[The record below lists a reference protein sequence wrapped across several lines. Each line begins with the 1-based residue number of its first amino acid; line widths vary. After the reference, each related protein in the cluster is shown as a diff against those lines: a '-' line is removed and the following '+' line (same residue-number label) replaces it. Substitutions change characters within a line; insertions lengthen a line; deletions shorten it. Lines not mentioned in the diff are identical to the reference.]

1 MAEQDQNPVQAFSVK
16 RWRERTVIAVT
27 AVVVAGAGTASGL
40 ATAVIASPVL
50 PIGPP
55 PLASLPAR
63 PRVLR
68 SERLAPAGRGRSR
81 FRIGR
86 WIRLRLARPAIRRA
100 PESRSD
106 TPALPTV
113 GRPRDGPI
121 EGPLEGQSQSPDF
134 P

>member
-1 MAEQDQNPVQAFSVK
+1 MAEQDQNPVQAFSVR
-16 RWRERTVIAVT
+16 RWRERTVVAVT
-27 AVVVAGAGTASGL
+27 AVVIVGTSTASGL

-55 PLASLPAR
+55 PLACLPERAG
-63 PRVLR
+63 VLR
-68 SERLAPAGRGRSR
+68 TRRLASAGRGRSR

-113 GRPRDGPI
+113 GRPRDGPT
-121 EGPLEGQSQSPDF
+121 EGAAEAAKSH
-134 P
+134 